1 MTQFSEFL
9 AGLKPIDSYHYSGGP
24 LTGSVSLSARS
35 HAGGLLTMQGQ
46 RTGMAGGNS
55 SGTLTTPFGSVAFRG
70 MRSVLGGE
78 RVTLG
83 DPEGSSSGELVLPAL
98 WGILSCCNRAK
109 LQVSGNAELSFD
121 VWRPTVRFD
130 ETIGRY
136 RLRHGKRERYKLF
149 SRTADD
155 RMFQGESTI
164 AQLPDTAAIVVLTGL
179 LYWCLDP
186 GLTVDRD

>member
-9 AGLKPIDSYHYSGGP
+9 AGLRPIDSYHYSGGP
-24 LTGSVSLSARS
+24 LTSNVSLSARS

-46 RTGMAGGNS
+46 RSGLAGGNS
-55 SGTLTTPFGSVAFRG
+55 SGTLTTPFGSVAFQG
-70 MRSVLGGE
+70 VRSLLGGE
-78 RVTLG
+78 RVILG
-83 DPEGSSSGELVLPAL
+83 DPEGSSSGELALPAF
-98 WGILSCCNRAK
+98 WGVLSCCNRAK
-109 LQVSGNAELSFD
+109 FQISGNTDLSFD
-121 VWRPTVRFD
+121 VWRPSVRFD

-155 RMFQGESTI
+155 RMFQDAATI
-164 AQLPDTAAIVVLTGL
+164 TRLPDTAAIVVLMGL

-186 GLTVDRD
+186 GLVVDRD

>member
-1 MTQFSEFL
+1 MTQLSEFL
-9 AGLKPIDSYHYSGGP
+9 AGLRPIDSYHYSAGP
-24 LTGSVSLSARS
+24 LTGSMSLSARS

-46 RTGMAGGNS
+46 RSGVTGRGS
-55 SGTLTTPFGSVAFRG
+55 RGTLTTPFGSVAFQG
-70 MRSVLGGE
+70 VRSVLGGE

-98 WGILSCCNRAK
+98 WGVLSCCNRAK
-109 LQVSGNAELSFD
+109 LQISGNVELPLD

-136 RLRHGKRERYKLF
+136 RFRNGKREQYKLF

-155 RMFQGESTI
+155 RMFPDEATI
-164 AQLPDTAAIVVLTGL
+164 ARLPDTAAIVVLAGL